1 MLVSAYDV
9 QWEEGSTAAHEVFFS
24 FGVWQEEIQLLPI
37 ETIQLKGYRRTR
49 KELESTFAGYLQL
62 PEAWSQDTY
71 FIL

>member
-9 QWEEGSTAAHEVFFS
+9 QWEEGSTAAHKVFFS

-49 KELESTFAGYLQL
+49 KELESTFAGDLQL
-62 PEAWSQDTY
+62 LEA
-71 FIL
+71 